1 MDVLPCVRVIS
12 VQVRRYIKGDSSD
25 DEAAGPVAQTKSSG
39 LGRSIA
45 CVAAAKRFLSRPQYA
60 I

>member
-1 MDVLPCVRVIS
+1 MRVVIS

-25 DEAAGPVAQTKSSG
+25 EEAEGPVAAQAKSSG
-39 LGRSIA
+39 VGRSIA
-45 CVAAAKRFLSRPQYA
+45 CVAAANLFLSRPQYA